1 MNLILLYLLLLKATV
16 TSFSGLT
23 SLPVVR
29 HDLVEH
35 RHFLSDRQLNAAVV
49 AGRTAPGANGL
60 YIVSVGYFVAG
71 APGACA
77 GTLAVMTP
85 AFLIIPLLRYLG
97 ARAGRPEV
105 KSAIQC
111 VMLAA
116 AGLVVS
122 STVPLARDA
131 LTGPLAIIIAVA
143 SFLFLVLTRK
153 DTIWVVL
160 GSALAGLLG
169 KFLPISWNF

>member
-1 MNLILLYLLLLKATV
+1 MNLLVLYLLLLKATV

-29 HDLVEH
+29 HDFVKTRGVLT
-35 RHFLSDRQLNAAVV
+35 DRQLNAAVV
-49 AGRTAPGANGL
+49 AGRAAPGANGL

-71 APGACA
+71 VPGAVM

-97 ARAGRPEV
+97 ARASRPAV

-131 LTGPLAIIIAVA
+131 LTGPVAVSIAVA

-153 DTIWVVL
+153 DTVWVVL
-160 GSALAGLLG
+160 GSAIIGLLA
-169 KFLPISWNF
+169 KL

>member
-1 MNLILLYLLLLKATV
+1 MNLLVLYLLLLKATV

-23 SLPVVR
+23 SLPVIR
-29 HDLVEH
+29 HDLVET
-35 RHFLSDRQLNAAVV
+35 RHVLTDRQLNAAVV

-71 APGACA
+71 APGAVM

-97 ARAGRPEV
+97 ARANRPAV

-131 LTGPLAIIIAVA
+131 LTGPLAAGIAVA

-153 DTIWVVL
+153 DTVWVVL
-160 GSALAGLLG
+160 GSALVGLLA
-169 KFLPISWNF
+169 KL

>member
-1 MNLILLYLLLLKATV
+1 MNLLVLYLLLLKAVV

-29 HDLVEH
+29 HDLVEQ
-35 RHFLSDRQLNAAVV
+35 RHVLTDRQLNAAVA
-49 AGRTAPGANGL
+49 AGRTAPGPNGL

-71 APGACA
+71 IPGACM
-77 GTLAVMTP
+77 GCLAVMTP
-85 AFLIIPLLRYLG
+85 AFLIIPMLRYLG
-97 ARAGRPEV
+97 ARADRPAV
-105 KSAIQC
+105 KNAIQC

-131 LTGPLAIIIAVA
+131 LTSLLAVGIALG

-153 DTIWVVL
+153 DTLWVVL
-160 GSALAGLLG
+160 GAAIVGLLG
-169 KFLPISWNF
+169 RLL

>member
-1 MNLILLYLLLLKATV
+1 MNLLVLYLLLLKATV

-29 HDLVEH
+29 HDLVET
-35 RHFLSDRQLNAAVV
+35 RHVLTDRQLNAAVV

-71 APGACA
+71 AAGALMGA
-77 GTLAVMTP
+77 LAVMTP
-85 AFLIIPLLRYLG
+85 AFLIIPLLRFLG
-97 ARAGRPEV
+97 ARANRSAV

-122 STVPLARDA
+122 ATVPLARDA
-131 LTGPLAIIIAVA
+131 LTGPLAVVIAVT
-143 SFLFLVLTRK
+143 SFLFLVFTRK

-160 GSALAGLLG
+160 GAAVIGLLG
-169 KFLPISWNF
+169 RL

>member
-1 MNLILLYLLLLKATV
+1 MNLLVLYLLLLKAVV

-29 HDLVEH
+29 HDLVEQ
-35 RHFLSDRQLNAAVV
+35 RHVLTDRQLNAAVA
-49 AGRTAPGANGL
+49 AGRTAPGPNGL

-71 APGACA
+71 IPGACM
-77 GTLAVMTP
+77 GCLAVMTP
-85 AFLIIPLLRYLG
+85 AFLIIPMLRYLG
-97 ARAGRPEV
+97 ARADRPAV
-105 KSAIQC
+105 KNAIQC

-131 LTGPLAIIIAVA
+131 LTSPLAVGIALG

-153 DTIWVVL
+153 DTLWVVL
-160 GSALAGLLG
+160 GAAIVGLLG
-169 KFLPISWNF
+169 RLL

>member
-1 MNLILLYLLLLKATV
+1 MNLFVLYLLLLKATV

-29 HDLVEH
+29 HDLVEN
-35 RHFLSDRQLNAAVV
+35 RRVLTDRELNAAV
-49 AGRTAPGANGL
+49 AASRAAPGPNGL

-71 APGACA
+71 IPGACL
-77 GTLAVMTP
+77 GCLAAMTP
-85 AFLIIPLLRYLG
+85 AFIVIPLLRYLG
-97 ARAGRPEV
+97 ARAGRPAV

-122 STVPLARDA
+122 STVPLAKDA
-131 LTGPLAIIIAVA
+131 LTGPLAVGIAVA

-153 DTIWVVL
+153 PTVWVVL
-160 GSALAGLLG
+160 GSAIVGLAGKLL
-169 KFLPISWNF
+169 